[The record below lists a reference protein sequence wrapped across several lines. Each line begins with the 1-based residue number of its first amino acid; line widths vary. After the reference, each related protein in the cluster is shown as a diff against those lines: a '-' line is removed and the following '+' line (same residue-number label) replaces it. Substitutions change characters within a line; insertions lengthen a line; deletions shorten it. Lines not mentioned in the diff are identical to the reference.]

1 MGKIKRGAASQLED
15 DGDPAAAVAERPG
28 AKRTHTDDPAH
39 VAERLATRV
48 APRHA
53 AALTTEVRTAL
64 LAEIQLVTIDTKLAR
79 APACAKPNQPAA
91 AAEAFAA
98 R

>member
-1 MGKIKRGAASQLED
+1 M
-15 DGDPAAAVAERPG
+15 VAEWPG
-28 AKRTHTDDPAH
+28 AKRTHTDGPAYF
-39 VAERLATRV
+39 AERLATQD

-53 AALTTEVRTAL
+53 AALTTEVRAAL
-64 LAEIQLVTIDTKLAR
+64 LAEFQLVTIDTKLAR
-79 APACAKPNQPAA
+79 APAGAKPNQPAA

>member
-1 MGKIKRGAASQLED
+1 M
-15 DGDPAAAVAERPG
+15 VAERPG
-28 AKRTHTDDPAH
+28 AKHTHSDDPAL

-53 AALTTEVRTAL
+53 AALMTKVLAAL
-64 LAEIQLVTIDTKLAR
+64 LAEIQLVAIDAKLAR